1 MAQVYGF
8 NRALKNLFSSAVA
21 ARESDIHQVICH
33 NDFRKGYDPKNK
45 IELLEEDAKKPK
57 TTLQLIQEVKDGI
70 KIMIETLADS
80 ELQVLLTKIYK
91 ERKKE
96 GLEFLQRMMD
106 GIVNEDYS
114 FIDSELEDIN

>member
-1 MAQVYGF
+1 MAAAVE
-8 NRALKNLFSSAVA
+8 RLLPPLPALPPL
-21 ARESDIHQVICH
+21 
-33 NDFRKGYDPKNK
+33 RKGYDPKNK
-45 IELLEEDAKKPK
+45 IEVLEEDVKKPK
-57 TTLQLIQEVKDGI
+57 TNLQLIKEVKDGI
-70 KIMIETLADS
+70 KIMIETLVAS
-80 ELQVLLTKIYK
+80 ELQVLLTRIYN

>member
-1 MAQVYGF
+1 M
-8 NRALKNLFSSAVA
+8 A
-21 ARESDIHQVICH
+21 ARESDIRQVIRH

-45 IELLEEDAKKPK
+45 IEVLEEDAKKPK
-57 TTLQLIQEVKDGI
+57 NTLQLIQEIKDGI

-91 ERKKE
+91 QRKKE

-106 GIVNEDYS
+106 GIVKENYS
-114 FIDSELEDIN
+114 FIDSEQKEGKPIFM